1 MVLISIVSGVCGPLK
16 VWFIGG
22 DHEKLIYRRESPKK
36 EGKPWTVY
44 QFKKGSLVK
53 KEGEYF

>member
-1 MVLISIVSGVCGPLK
+1 MLISIVLGVCGPLK
-16 VWFIGG
+16 VWFIGA
-22 DHEKLIYRRESPKK
+22 DHEKLIYRRESPKMG
-36 EGKPWTVY
+36 GKAWIVY